1 MNESI
6 EAELS
11 GREKLQNLEA
21 SGKYLFHGSED
32 PNIDSFEPRQAHN
45 YRDGIQE
52 PDGEPAVFASDKADY
67 AILMALVNKK
77 NCPKG
82 YKSSAGTVNDK
93 EGNIVLQL
101 SAKKSALDQLT
112 DESFGYVYIF
122 DKDAFV
128 KRPERRVKYKSIIPV
143 SSTDKVRVTK
153 ADLPPYVEIFD

>member
-6 EAELS
+6 KAESS
-11 GREKLQNLEA
+11 GREKLQSLEA

-45 YRDGIQE
+45 YRGGVQE

-82 YKSSAGTVNDK
+82 YESSAGTVDDEK
-93 EGNIVLQL
+93 GNIVLQL
-101 SAKKSALDQLT
+101 KAKKSALEQLN

-128 KRPERRVKYKSIIPV
+128 K
-143 SSTDKVRVTK
+143 
-153 ADLPPYVEIFD
+153 